1 MKKEKIR
8 EIAKEIVN
16 GLDVGVNFISW
27 QDIVSYVRDAADSD
41 ASDADIANYTNQV
54 VSEILT
60 LCNRQGIT
68 YYFGGEIYLYHGE
81 YERAKKDGL
90 TMIKFFRPDLER
102 VKRLFESDLI
112 DEIKTEKH
120 RFIREADNTWTIY
133 DEETHR
139 TENLTKEQAL
149 ERLIKMVTEKNY
161 SLLQSYTYLI

>member
-1 MKKEKIR
+1 MREEKIR

-41 ASDADIANYTNQV
+41 LTTTDIALYTDRV
-54 VSEILT
+54 ISEIQT
-60 LCNRQGIT
+60 LCERQGIA
-68 YYFGGEIYLYHGE
+68 YYFPNEIYLYRGE
-81 YERAKKDGL
+81 YERAKQGGL
-90 TMIKFFRPDLER
+90 TMIRFFRPDLER

-120 RFIREADNTWTIY
+120 RFIREPDGTWTIY
-133 DEETHR
+133 NEETHR

-149 ERLIKMVTEKNY
+149 ERLIKMVTEENY